1 MYYLDT
7 SALVKFVFA
16 EEESAAL
23 DTFVASRD
31 LAVSALSRVE
41 LRRVALKVSPTQLPS
56 CEELLASC
64 FEVALTPA
72 LLERAGTAQPASLR
86 SLDAIHLTAALT
98 LGDDC
103 EAFVGYDDRLLAAAE
118 HAGLAV
124 VRPR

>member
-56 CEELLASC
+56 CREATRVVLRGRTDAC
-64 FEVALTPA
+64 VAGARRHGATGVP
-72 LLERAGTAQPASLR
+72 S
-86 SLDAIHLTAALT
+86 
-98 LGDDC
+98 
-103 EAFVGYDDRLLAAAE
+103 
-118 HAGLAV
+118 
-124 VRPR
+124 